1 VLLVDPRLIPKDSLM
16 TESVDHAATEPS
28 PLQNVYRIIVDEMG
42 EVDRLLRYEL
52 QNSNQYVDQM
62 LKHGLQ
68 LGGKRLR
75 PALLLLSGKLCG
87 EVNSTHIKLAAAVE
101 LVHTASLIHD
111 DVLDDARMRR
121 HMATMNAR
129 WDNEASVLLGDYLL
143 ARAICLAS
151 SVDSIHACQ
160 VIAQASHEMC
170 QGELRQ
176 IATRGKFNFSEE
188 EYIDVIA
195 EKTASLYRA
204 CCRLGAYYAGASSRL
219 VSHLEQFGTDLGIAF
234 QIIDDILDV
243 LGDERRTGKSLG
255 SDLDK
260 QKPTLPIIRLLS
272 QCDENEKNE
281 LLMLLREQPE
291 GYRDLIRQK
300 LDEKD
305 AIAYAQERAR
315 DFVIAAIGRLSHF
328 APSPALDA
336 IRQLAAFV
344 ISRDR

>member
-1 VLLVDPRLIPKDSLM
+1 MRDSVNHTAVD
-16 TESVDHAATEPS
+16 AS
-28 PLQNVYRIIVDEMG
+28 PLHDVYRVIADEMD
-42 EVDRLLRYEL
+42 EVDRVLRREL
-52 QNSNQYVDQM
+52 QNSCQYLDQM

-75 PALLLLSGKLCG
+75 PALLLLAGKICG
-87 EVNSTHIKLAAAVE
+87 EVNQAHITLAAAVE

-111 DVLDDARMRR
+111 DVLDEARVRR

-151 SVDSIHACQ
+151 SLDSAYACR

-176 IATRGKFNFSEE
+176 IATRGRFDATED
-188 EYIDVIA
+188 EYIEIIS

-204 CCRLGAYYAGASSRL
+204 CCRLGASYAGASAQQVADL
-219 VSHLEQFGTDLGIAF
+219 DLFGTDLGIAF
-234 QIIDDILDV
+234 QIIDDVLDV
-243 LGDERRTGKSLG
+243 LGDEKTTGKSLG

-272 QCDENEKNE
+272 SCEENERKE
-281 LLMLLREQPE
+281 LLVLLREQPD
-291 GYRDLIRQK
+291 GYRQAIRRK
-300 LDEKD
+300 LMEAR
-305 AIAYAQERAR
+305 AIEYTQERAR
-315 DFVIAAIGRLSHF
+315 DFVTAAIGRLSHF

-336 IRQLAAFV
+336 VRQLAMFV
-344 ISRDR
+344 VCRDR